1 MAYSGIQL
9 YSIIRLI
16 DAGGFAASGLVVD
29 MPVLDTLSGLTWRGK
44 YLSWRG
50 HTLEW
55 VGA

>member
-1 MAYSGIQL
+1 MGIQL

-16 DAGGFAASGLVVD
+16 DGGGFAASGLVAD
-29 MPVLDTLSGLTWRGK
+29 MPVVNTLSGLTWRNN

-50 HTLEW
+50 NTLQW